1 MEIIRLV
8 EEKILSVSEIFL
20 ESSQE
25 GFTFEDLQANLKKE
39 FDQLGCEILKT
50 FLESLDQKQL
60 ASKVRKR
67 TWTVVRKNDSKE
79 ILTPFGP
86 LTYERSY
93 YRNKESKEYCY
104 LVDEKA
110 GITPHSRVTTSLKA
124 ELSEACSGMSY
135 EKATLQISR
144 YNPELKVSRQTVG
157 NCVKTFKAKPL
168 SEPKEKR
175 RVKELYI
182 EADEDHVKVRG
193 KRGAQAR
200 LIYVHEGV
208 ATEPRR
214 HLVNPRY
221 FTTLHKNPEEFW
233 TEVLDYIEAHYEFE
247 SISAIYLSGDGAPWI
262 RAGQEYIPG
271 SIYILDKFHL
281 SKSILRATGHAPELR
296 GAIHRG
302 IRQADK
308 QSVLQHLA
316 EALELAESK
325 PRQDRVCATIS
336 YIDNN
341 WDGIEAAVENPHV
354 GCSAEG
360 HVSHILAARMSSRPM
375 AWSSAGAE
383 NMALMRSIQAN
394 RELVRDHYLAMQ
406 PAVPVITELKK
417 EIKKSLKEIRH
428 RKAVGREN
436 YNNAPLYRA
445 GSNLTRRAL
454 KGLNDIT
461 AV

>member
-1 MEIIRLV
+1 MDIIRLV
-8 EEKILSVSEIFL
+8 EEKTLSVSVKIL
-20 ESSQE
+20 EAL
-25 GFTFEDLQANLKKE
+25 EDGCTYQDLETNLKQQ
-39 FDQLGCEILKT
+39 FDALGREILKV

-60 ASKVRKR
+60 TSKARKR
-67 TWTVVRKNDSKE
+67 RWTVVRRNDSKE
-79 ILTPFGP
+79 MLTPFGP

-93 YRNKESKEYCY
+93 FRNKESKDYCY

-110 GITPHSRVTTSLKA
+110 GITPHSRVSASLKA

-175 RVKELYI
+175 RVQELYI
-182 EADEDHVKVRG
+182 EADEDHVKVRD

-208 ATEPRR
+208 AVEPRR
-214 HLVNPRY
+214 HLVNARY
-221 FTTLHKNPEEFW
+221 FTTLHKKPEEFW
-233 TEVLDYIEAHYEFE
+233 TELLDYIEAHYDLD

-271 SIYILDKFHL
+271 SVYILDKFHL
-281 SKSILRATGHAPELR
+281 SKSILRATAHAPELK
-296 GAIHRG
+296 GLIHRG
-302 IRQADK
+302 ISQADK

-316 EALELAESK
+316 EALELAETK

-341 WDGIEAAVENPHV
+341 WSGIESAVKNPHV

-375 AWSSAGAE
+375 AWGLEGAE
-383 NMALMRSIQAN
+383 GMALMRSIQAN
-394 RELVRDHYLAMQ
+394 RESVRDHYLAMQ
-406 PAVPVITELKK
+406 PTVPVITELKK
-417 EIKKSLKEIRH
+417 EVKKSLKRL
-428 RKAVGREN
+428 RQRQSGGREN

-445 GSNLTRRAL
+445 GSNLTRQAL